1 MHIKFN
7 ILTKKSQRGT
17 RRPTQKA
24 DSASGVLGRLYLK
37 SSD

>member
-1 MHIKFN
+1 MYIKFN

-24 DSASGVLGRLYLK
+24 DLVSGVLTCSTTY
-37 SSD
+37 